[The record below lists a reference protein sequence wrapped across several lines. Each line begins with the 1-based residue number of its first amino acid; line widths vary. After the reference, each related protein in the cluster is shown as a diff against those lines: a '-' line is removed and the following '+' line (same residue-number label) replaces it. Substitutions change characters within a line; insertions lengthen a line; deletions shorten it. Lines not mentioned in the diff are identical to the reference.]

1 MRVARNVGVAT
12 ARYPPL
18 AGYRGGEVIAT
29 RVSRHARLE
38 EPLSIIL
45 GYDPVTLREKVD
57 TVAANARL
65 DEIADLRSLSALA
78 ERTSLLRLLGRLD
91 EAFDIANEALRLTR
105 FTGDR
110 KDYAAARLRRAQ
122 VLQFQGKFVEAES
135 EMTAVAADA
144 SIHEWTRI
152 EAFARQHRG
161 KVHFDSGD
169 LEAALMDFKAAV
181 FLREKHGA
189 PADQMEASLTSVL
202 VVESLLAERVTEDL
216 DATRPLAGWRELRA

>member
-1 MRVARNVGVAT
+1 MGVAR
-12 ARYPPL
+12 PPRPHN
-18 AGYRGGEVIAT
+18 AGYRGEEATAT
-29 RVSRHARLE
+29 RATRDARLE

-45 GYDPVTLREKVD
+45 GYDPVTLREKID

-65 DEIADLRSLSALA
+65 SEIAELRSLSALA

-91 EAFDIANEALRLTR
+91 EAFEVANEALRLTR

-110 KDYAAARLRRAQ
+110 KDLAAARLRRAQ
-122 VLQFQGKFVEAES
+122 VLQFQGKFADAEL

-144 SIHEWTRI
+144 ATHEWTRI
-152 EAFARQHRG
+152 EAFARQHLG
-161 KVHFDSGD
+161 KVHFDAGD
-169 LEAALMDFKAAV
+169 LPAALVDFKAAV

-202 VVESLLAERVTEDL
+202 VVESMLAEDL
-216 DATRPLAGWRELRA
+216 DATRPLPGWGDLRVSSY